1 MRPAAAVSW
10 KRWRSFARNPMS
22 LAGALLIVFLV
33 LLAALAPA
41 VAPHSME
48 GMDASARS
56 LPPSWAHWFGTDQFG
71 RDILSRVI
79 YGGRTSLLVGVLSV
93 GAAAAAGIAVG
104 MSAAVLGGWWD
115 DALMRVIDVQ
125 MAFPDIVLAIGLIA
139 IVGAHFGDLVV
150 VIAFTRLPDFARLS
164 RAQTLLVQ
172 RQEYV
177 DAARAIGSRQLRIMV
192 RHILPNASAPLLVL
206 GSLAMAG
213 AINAEAALSFLGVGV
228 QPPLASW
235 GTMVADGRRFV
246 LNAPWMAAFPGVA
259 ISIAVLAFNLVGD
272 ALRDAFD
279 PRS

>member
-1 MRPAAAVSW
+1 MIAAPSH
-10 KRWRSFARNPMS
+10 KRWRSFARNPGS
-22 LAGALLIVFLV
+22 VAGGFLLVWLV
-33 LLAALAPA
+33 LLAALAPV
-41 VAPHSME
+41 VAPQSME

-56 LPPSWAHWFGTDQFG
+56 LPPSAGHWFGTDQFG

-93 GAAAAAGIAVG
+93 GAAAAAGVSVG

-115 DALMRVIDVQ
+115 DVLMRVIDVL

-139 IVGAHFGDLVV
+139 VVGAHFGDLIV
-150 VIAFTRLPDFARLS
+150 VIAFTRLPDFARMS
-164 RAQTLLVQ
+164 RAQALLVQ

-177 DAARAIGSRQLRIMV
+177 AAATAIGSRRVRIMV
-192 RHILPNASAPLLVL
+192 RHILPNAGAPLLVL

-213 AINAEAALSFLGVGV
+213 AINAEAALSFLGIGV

-235 GTMVADGRRFV
+235 GTMVADGRRFI

-272 ALRDAFD
+272 GLRDAFD

>member
-1 MRPAAAVSW
+1 MIAASSH
-10 KRWRSFARNPMS
+10 KRWRSFARNRGS
-22 LAGALLIVFLV
+22 VAGGLLAVGLV
-33 LLAALAPA
+33 LLAGLAPM

-48 GMDASARS
+48 SMDASARS
-56 LPPSWAHWFGTDQFG
+56 LPPSAGHWFGTDQFG

-79 YGGRTSLLVGVLSV
+79 YGGRTSLLVGLLSV
-93 GAAAAAGIAVG
+93 GAAATVGISVG

-115 DALMRVIDVQ
+115 DVLMRAIDVL

-139 IVGAHFGDLVV
+139 IVGAHFGDLIF
-150 VIAFTRLPDFARLS
+150 VIAFTRLPDFARMS

-177 DAARAIGSRQLRIMV
+177 AAATAIGSRRFRIMV

-235 GTMVADGRRFV
+235 GTMVADGRRFI

-272 ALRDAFD
+272 GLRDAFD